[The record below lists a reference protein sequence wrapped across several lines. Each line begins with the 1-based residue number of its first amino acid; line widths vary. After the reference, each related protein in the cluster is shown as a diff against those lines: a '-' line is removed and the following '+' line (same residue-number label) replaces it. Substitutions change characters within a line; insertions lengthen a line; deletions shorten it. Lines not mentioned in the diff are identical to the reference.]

1 MKILLTNDDGYDH
14 PGIKTLYS
22 ELSKNHEVFMMAPN
36 INKSGFGSALTFLAP
51 LKEKKIDENI
61 YCLDGTPVDC
71 IKTSLN
77 GKSLFELDLAN
88 LESENLDLGNN
99 ELCPFTP
106 EIVVSG
112 INPGPNLGPVLLY
125 SGTVG
130 AAIEGRN
137 LKYPAIAVSVA
148 SFEISDYSLAA
159 TTVSKLL
166 ENIDDLDLAENSI
179 LNLNVPDH
187 NIFPNPEIK
196 ITKTFLDQNLI
207 PDEEIMDD
215 LSCLEAGHIS
225 LSPIK
230 INTFNKVSIKKAG
243 DWLEQ
248 F

>member
-22 ELSKNHEVFMMAPN
+22 ELCKNHEVFMMAPDV
-36 INKSGFGSALTFLAP
+36 NKSGFGSALTFLTP
-51 LKEKKIDENI
+51 LKEKKIDKNI
-61 YCLDGTPVDC
+61 YSLDGTPVDC
-71 IKTSLN
+71 VKTSLN

-106 EIVVSG
+106 DIVISG
-112 INPGPNLGPVLLY
+112 INPGPNLGPVFLY

-148 SFEISDYSLAA
+148 SFEISDYGLAA
-159 TTVSKLL
+159 RTVTSLL
-166 ENIDDLDLAENSI
+166 ENIDDLDLPENSI

-196 ITKTFLDQNLI
+196 ITKTFLDSHLI
-207 PDEEIMDD
+207 PNEEIMDD
-215 LSCLEAGHIS
+215 FSCLEAGHIS

-230 INTFNKVSIKKAG
+230 INTFDEASIKKAG

>member
-112 INPGPNLGPVLLY
+112 INPGLDLFL
-125 SGTVG
+125 
-130 AAIEGRN
+130 
-137 LKYPAIAVSVA
+137 
-148 SFEISDYSLAA
+148 
-159 TTVSKLL
+159 KLL
-166 ENIDDLDLAENSI
+166 SQ
-179 LNLNVPDH
+179 V
-187 NIFPNPEIK
+187 
-196 ITKTFLDQNLI
+196 
-207 PDEEIMDD
+207 
-215 LSCLEAGHIS
+215 
-225 LSPIK
+225 
-230 INTFNKVSIKKAG
+230 
-243 DWLEQ
+243 
-248 F
+248 

>member
-1 MKILLTNDDGYDH
+1 M
-14 PGIKTLYS
+14 
-22 ELSKNHEVFMMAPN
+22 
-36 INKSGFGSALTFLAP
+36 
-51 LKEKKIDENI
+51 
-61 YCLDGTPVDC
+61 
-71 IKTSLN
+71 N

-106 EIVVSG
+106 DIVISG
-112 INPGPNLGPVLLY
+112 INPGPNLGPVFLY
-125 SGTVG
+125 SGTVS

-148 SFEISDYSLAA
+148 SFEISDYGLAA
-159 TTVSKLL
+159 KTVTSLL
-166 ENIDDLDLAENSI
+166 ENIDDLDLPENSI

-196 ITKTFLDQNLI
+196 ITKTFLDSHLI
-207 PDEEIMDD
+207 PNEEIMDD
-215 LSCLEAGHIS
+215 FSCLEAGHIS

-230 INTFNKVSIKKAG
+230 INTFDEASIKKAG